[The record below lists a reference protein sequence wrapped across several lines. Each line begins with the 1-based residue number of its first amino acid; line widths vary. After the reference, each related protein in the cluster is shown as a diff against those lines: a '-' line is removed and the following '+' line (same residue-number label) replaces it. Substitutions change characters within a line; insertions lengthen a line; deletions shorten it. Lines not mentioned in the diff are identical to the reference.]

1 MTDPAKLIAIMKVM
15 LSELKQV
22 LSTAPE
28 PTNEET
34 DARTARLK
42 SQIDRLKVLLGKH
55 QDASR
60 RKRELAKQK
69 WTPFFGPRNAE
80 FKLVF
85 RVC

>member
-60 RKRELAKQK
+60 RKRELAKQNRQN
-69 WTPFFGPRNAE
+69 TRRA
-80 FKLVF
+80 
-85 RVC
+85 